1 MATMRSLL
9 PPRFHYYIYIFALL
23 LLALGLP
30 LSKYLMSLSQ
40 LILLGNW
47 ILEGDLKTKFTNFWK
62 NKPAFILSSLL
73 ILHFI
78 GMLYTTDMN
87 YAMNDIRIKLPLLA
101 LPLIIST
108 SRPFSGK
115 IFDALMY
122 VFVSATF
129 IATMTSNLILA
140 DIIHKEIVDTR
151 NISIF
156 IDHIRFGL
164 LICVAIFIS
173 GYYAFREH
181 RISARIV
188 WILAIAW
195 FIIFLVRMESL
206 TGLAV
211 LGLTFFVLA
220 TYKLII
226 SQNKLIRLAGAIGVC
241 VSLLICTFY
250 LRSISEEHKPREKV
264 DMSKLEERTKRGTLY
279 RHDTA
284 STQTENGY
292 YVWIYRCEE
301 ELAEVWNKRSQ
312 IPFLGHD
319 MKGNEIQY
327 TIIRFLASKGLRKD
341 YEGAEML
348 SDEEVKAIERGVSN
362 VNYQDMSSLKGRL
375 HETFWEIEKYRTSGD
390 PNGNSLAQ
398 RYEYWKT
405 ALHIIAQYPL
415 FGVGT
420 GDVQLA
426 FDEQYVKDN
435 SPLYADLRFHSHN
448 QYLTITVAFGV
459 FGLIWF
465 VLTLFYPMYKQKKI
479 FDYLYITFFIVTMIS
494 FLNEDTLETQAG
506 VTFYVFFNTVFL
518 FANRKEDVPAPAQRE
533 AGSLLFG
540 NLK

>member
-1 MATMRSLL
+1 M
-9 PPRFHYYIYIFALL
+9 
-23 LLALGLP
+23 LALGLP

-47 ILEGDLKTKFTNFWK
+47 IVEGGLKEKFSTFFK
-62 NKPAFILSSLL
+62 NKPALILSSVL
-73 ILHFI
+73 ILHFL

-115 IFDALMY
+115 IFDVLMY

-129 IATMTSNLILA
+129 IATMTSNLILV
-140 DIIHKEIVDTR
+140 DVIHKEIVDTR

-164 LICVAIFIS
+164 LVCMAIFIS
-173 GYYAFREH
+173 GYYCYRSQSV
-181 RISARIV
+181 SARLV
-188 WILAIAW
+188 WAVAIIW
-195 FIIFLVRMESL
+195 FIVFLVRMESL

-211 LGLTFFVLA
+211 LGLTFFILTA
-220 TYKLII
+220 YKLFV
-226 SQNKLIRLAGAIGVC
+226 SANKLIRIAGVIGIAC
-241 VSLLICTFY
+241 SLLFCFFY
-250 LRSISEEHKPREKV
+250 LRSVSQENIPKEKV
-264 DMSKLEERTKRGTLY
+264 DMSRLEEKTKRGTLY
-279 RHDTA
+279 RHDTT

-292 YVWIYRCEE
+292 YVWLYRCEE
-301 ELAEVWNKRSQ
+301 ELNEAWAKRSK
-312 IPFLGHD
+312 IPFLGND

-341 YEGAEML
+341 YDAVGL
-348 SDEEVKAIERGVSN
+348 LTDEEVKAIERGVSN
-362 VNYQDMSSLKGRL
+362 VNYQDVSSLKGRL
-375 HETFWEIEKYRTSGD
+375 HETFWEIEKYRSTGN

-426 FDEQYVKDN
+426 FDEQYVKEN
-435 SPLYADLRFHSHN
+435 SPLGMDLRFHSHN
-448 QYLTITVAFGV
+448 QYLTIAVAFGI

-465 VLTLFYPMYKQKKI
+465 LVALFYPMYKQKR
-479 FDYLYITFFIVTMIS
+479 FLDYLYITFFIVTMTS

-506 VTFYVFFNTVFL
+506 VTFYVFFNTLFL
-518 FANRKEDVPAPAQRE
+518 FANRKDDVPVPALQE
-533 AGSLLFG
+533 SGSLLFG